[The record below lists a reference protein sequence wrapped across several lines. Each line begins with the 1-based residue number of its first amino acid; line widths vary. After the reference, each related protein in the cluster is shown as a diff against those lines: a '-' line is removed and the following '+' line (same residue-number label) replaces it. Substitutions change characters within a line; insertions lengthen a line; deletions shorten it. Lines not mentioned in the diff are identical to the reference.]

1 VPPTAPGFKPMAYLD
16 YNASAPMSDAVVDAL
31 AAAARV
37 CGNPSSVHAYGRKA
51 RALVE
56 KARRDVAACVGA
68 APEQAIFTSGATEAN
83 AIALRRCGRARVL
96 VSAVEHDSVLKA
108 VPGAERIP
116 VLANGVVD
124 LDRLRAMLADG
135 GGETVVSVML
145 ANNETGVLQPLDA
158 VVAIAS
164 AAGALVHCD
173 AVQGPGRVPVD
184 VGALAVDLLS
194 LSAHK
199 MGGPKG
205 CGALIARDVALLGA
219 ETQGGGQERGLRGG
233 TENLTGI
240 AGFGAAARETA
251 ANRDRMA
258 GIERLR
264 DDMET
269 RLRALAGNA
278 AIFGADVP
286 RLPNTSCIALP
297 GVTSEA
303 QVMALDLAG
312 VAVSAGSACSSGKI
326 TPSHV
331 LTEMGAPA
339 ALAGS
344 AIRVSLG
351 PGTTATDIDAF
362 VDAWARLAVRAG
374 RSAA

>member
-1 VPPTAPGFKPMAYLD
+1 
-16 YNASAPMSDAVVDAL
+16 
-31 AAAARV
+31 
-37 CGNPSSVHAYGRKA
+37 
-51 RALVE
+51 
-56 KARRDVAACVGA
+56 
-68 APEQAIFTSGATEAN
+68 
-83 AIALRRCGRARVL
+83 
-96 VSAVEHDSVLKA
+96 
-108 VPGAERIP
+108 
-116 VLANGVVD
+116 
-124 LDRLRAMLADG
+124 
-135 GGETVVSVML
+135 
-145 ANNETGVLQPLDA
+145 
-158 VVAIAS
+158 
-164 AAGALVHCD
+164 
-173 AVQGPGRVPVD
+173 VQGPGRVPVD
-184 VGALAVDLLS
+184 MAALGVDLLS

-205 CGALIARDVALLGA
+205 CGALVARDIALLAA

-251 ANRDRMA
+251 ETLDRMA
-258 GIERLR
+258 GIGRLR
-264 DDMET
+264 DAMEARVT
-269 RLRALAGNA
+269 ALAADA
-278 AIFGADVP
+278 AIFGADAP

-297 GVTSEA
+297 GVTSES

-331 LTEMGAPA
+331 LTAMGASP

-351 PGTTATDIDAF
+351 PGTTERDIET
-362 VDAWARLAVRAG
+362 VRDAWAKLAARAG

>member
-1 VPPTAPGFKPMAYLD
+1 MTYLD
-16 YNASAPMSDAVVDAL
+16 FNASAPMSDAVIDAVT
-31 AAAARV
+31 AAARI

-56 KARRDVAACVGA
+56 AARQDVAACVGA
-68 APEQAIFTSGATEAN
+68 AADGVVFTSGATEAN
-83 AIALRRCGRARVL
+83 AIALRRCGRPRVL

-108 VPGAERIP
+108 VPGAEMIP
-116 VLANGVVD
+116 VNADGVVD
-124 LDRLRAMLADG
+124 LDRLRAMLSDG
-135 GGETVVSVML
+135 GGDAIVSVML
-145 ANNETGVLQPLDA
+145 ANNETGVLQPVAD
-158 VVAIAS
+158 VVAVA
-164 AAGALVHCD
+164 AEAGALVHCD

-184 VGALAVDLLS
+184 RAALGVDMLS

-205 CGALIARDVALLGA
+205 CGALILRDAALVSA

-240 AGFGAAARETA
+240 AGFGAAARAVSESL
-251 ANRDRMA
+251 DRMA
-258 GIERLR
+258 GIARLR
-264 DDMET
+264 DDMES
-269 RLRALAGNA
+269 RVRALAGDA
-278 AIFGADVP
+278 VIFGAGVP

-297 GVTSEA
+297 GVTAEA

-331 LTEMGAPA
+331 LAAMGAPK

-351 PGTTATDIDAF
+351 PATTESEIDAF
-362 VDAWARLAVRAG
+362 IDAWAGMAARAG
-374 RSAA
+374 RNAA

>member
-1 VPPTAPGFKPMAYLD
+1 MTYLD

-31 AAAARV
+31 SAAARV

-56 KARRDVAACVGA
+56 TARRDVAACIGA
-68 APEQAIFTSGATEAN
+68 APDQAIFTSGATEAN
-83 AIALRRCGRARVL
+83 AIALRRCGRSRVL

-116 VLANGVVD
+116 VLADGVVD
-124 LDRLRAMLADG
+124 LDQLRSMLADG
-135 GGETVVSVML
+135 GGGAVVSVML
-145 ANNETGVLQPLDA
+145 ANNETGVLQPLDT
-158 VVAIAS
+158 VVAIARE
-164 AAGALVHCD
+164 AGALVHCD

-184 VGALAVDLLS
+184 MAALGVDLLS

-240 AGFGAAARETA
+240 AGFGAAAREVA
-251 ANRDRMA
+251 GNLARMA
-258 GIERLR
+258 GIGRLR
-264 DDMET
+264 DEMDT
-269 RLRALAGNA
+269 RVRALAGDA
-278 AIFGADVP
+278 VIFGANAP

-303 QVMALDLAG
+303 QVMVLDLAG

-331 LTEMGAPA
+331 LTAMGAPA

-351 PGTTATDIDAF
+351 PDTMVADIDAF
-362 VDAWARLAVRAG
+362 VDAWARLAARVG